1 MVLLLAVLVLGY
13 LLAVFLTRDIW
24 AGREGTRVTLTAQMR
39 DGSPP
44 PSDAMPQAVN
54 VVEASLEGRAVS
66 DAEVAVDGSNVVATF
81 PGRDLG
87 TDALR
92 DMFGPGETK
101 TLYVRPVIHAITA
114 GTQTPPPA
122 TGAPPQA
129 PGAGTWADFTAAN
142 MGTQTAFTL
151 DTQVISAPQIMETI
165 PDGRTQITG
174 QFDADSAREL
184 ADALNRGASPLSLS
198 FESSTDEMLAA
209 TTLSKVLRVAE
220 IAAGVFLAAVVL
232 GAAVHLTRSRQRE
245 Q

>member
-1 MVLLLAVLVLGY
+1 M
-13 LLAVFLTRDIW
+13 W
-24 AGREGTRVTLTAQMR
+24 QRVHHR
-39 DGSPP
+39 
-44 PSDAMPQAVN
+44 
-54 VVEASLEGRAVS
+54 R
-66 DAEVAVDGSNVVATF
+66 
-81 PGRDLG
+81 R
-87 TDALR
+87 
-92 DMFGPGETK
+92 
-101 TLYVRPVIHAITA
+101 
-114 GTQTPPPA
+114 
-122 TGAPPQA
+122 
-129 PGAGTWADFTAAN
+129 
-142 MGTQTAFTL
+142 

-198 FESSTDEMLAA
+198 FESSTDEMLPA